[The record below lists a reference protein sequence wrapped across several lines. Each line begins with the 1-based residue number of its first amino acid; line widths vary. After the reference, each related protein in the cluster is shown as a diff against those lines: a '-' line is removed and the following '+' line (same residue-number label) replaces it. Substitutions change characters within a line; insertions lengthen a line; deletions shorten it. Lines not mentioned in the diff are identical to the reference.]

1 MEFYKEEDRFL
12 EYGEQVPV
20 YKPPFEAE
28 DAAAE
33 RDRYPLVL
41 LSPHERWRVHSTYS
55 NQPWLLEVNGGRP
68 EVSIHPKDAEPRGI
82 GHGDVVELQNGRGA
96 TQCWARVTEQ
106 VRPGSLNLYE
116 GWWSRYY
123 KQGNGVNE
131 LTGDLINPIHEI
143 YFLPNVWSPVTAWKE
158 VLCDVRKV

>member
-1 MEFYKEEDRFL
+1 M
-12 EYGEQVPV
+12 
-20 YKPPFEAE
+20 
-28 DAAAE
+28 
-33 RDRYPLVL
+33 L

-68 EVSIHPKDAEPRGI
+68 EVSLHPQDAEARGI
-82 GHGDVVELQNGRGA
+82 DHGDVVEVHNGRGA

-106 VRPGSLNLYE
+106 VRPGTLNLYE

-123 KQGNGVNE
+123 KRGRGVNE